1 MKIGMEEYDVPII
14 IALIISII
22 LVLIIYGLLYY
33 LGRRQ
38 TNTITTL
45 DERKQ
50 EILALPVAD
59 KLFKIKNKNVS
70 GSTRRLYEKEQANWQ
85 TVKQYNIPEIEAAL
99 VAAQSETDK
108 FSLVKARQTTDKAES
123 LLDETEKTIQKINE
137 ALTEI
142 LKREG
147 ENEAFHEKTYQR
159 YADIRKQLLAHG
171 YAYGEA
177 IEVLEKHLSYLE
189 LDFTKYNAL
198 MNDGDFIGANDE
210 LKQINADIDELE
222 QMMQLIPD
230 MLKQI
235 TEEYAEQ
242 LEDIQQ
248 GYQRMRQEAYQFP
261 KAIHI
266 DAEIE
271 KVEKDIQSAYN
282 AVITADLSEGEN
294 LMKAS
299 EVQID
304 HTYQLME
311 SELSAKQYI
320 DQNRGTMQRKL
331 DQIHQSNRYAQLEID
346 RVSQSYLLH
355 ENESGKMKDYADE
368 IAQEHH
374 KIDRVNEQEAA
385 HTIAYTDMQ
394 KAYQNTYELLNKIE
408 KGQSHIVASLSNL
421 KQREREA
428 RDEVYGFDLDLR
440 NMQRQIE
447 QYHLPGLDDAYLDE
461 FFATEDLIDDL
472 SHKLTRVKLDIEAI
486 EKMMQEIAQ
495 RVERLDIATEKILD
509 EAILT
514 ENTIQYA
521 NRYRSDS
528 AEINRAIEEAGI
540 LFNEKFDYAGAHQ
553 HIARALDRIEAG
565 ASQRVISLY
574 HADKAKGHY

>member
-1 MKIGMEEYDVPII
+1 MPII

-22 LVLIIYGLLYY
+22 LVLVIYGLLYY

-38 TNTITTL
+38 TNTITDL

-50 EILALPVAD
+50 EIMAIPVAD

-70 GSTRRLYEKEQANWQ
+70 GNTRRLYEKEQANWQ

-99 VAAQSETDK
+99 VSAQADTDK
-108 FSLVKARQTTDKAES
+108 FGLVKARQTTDKAES
-123 LLDETEKTIQKINE
+123 LLSETEKTIQAINDS
-137 ALTEI
+137 LTEI
-142 LKREG
+142 LKRES
-147 ENEAFHEKTYQR
+147 ENEAVHDKTYQR

-171 YAYGEA
+171 YAYGDA

-198 MNDGDFIGANDE
+198 MNDGDFIGANEE

-222 QMMQLIPD
+222 QMMEDIPT

-235 TEEYAEQ
+235 TEEYADQ
-242 LEDIQQ
+242 LEDIRQ
-248 GYQRMRQEAYQFP
+248 GYQRMRQEEYQFP

-266 DAEIE
+266 TQEID
-271 KVEKDIQSAYN
+271 KVEKNIQSAYD
-282 AVITADLSEGEN
+282 AVITADLTEGAN

-304 HTYQLME
+304 HTYQIME
-311 SELSAKQYI
+311 DELAAKQYI
-320 DQNRGTMQRKL
+320 DQNRGNMQRKL
-331 DQIHQSNRYAQLEID
+331 EQIQQSNRYGQLEID

-355 ENESGKMKDYADE
+355 ENESGKMKDFADE
-368 IAQEHH
+368 IAQEHQR
-374 KIDRVNEQEAA
+374 IDRVNEQNAA
-385 HTIAYTDMQ
+385 HTIAYTEMQ
-394 KAYQNTYELLNKIE
+394 KQYQETYETLSKIE

-421 KQREREA
+421 KQRENQA

-447 QYHLPGLDDAYLDE
+447 QYHLPGLDDSYLDQ
-461 FFATEDLIDDL
+461 FFATEDMVDEL
-472 SHKLTRVKLDIEAI
+472 SHKLNRVKLDIDAI
-486 EKMMQEIAQ
+486 EQMIAEIANQ
-495 RVERLDIATEKILD
+495 VEQLDIMTEQILD
-509 EAILT
+509 EAMLT
-514 ENTIQYA
+514 ENTVQYA

-528 AEINRAIEEAGI
+528 AEINQAIEETNV
-540 LFNEKFDYAGAHQ
+540 LFNERYDYEAAHQ
-553 HIARALDRIEAG
+553 HIAQALDRVEAG
-565 ASQRVISLY
+565 ASRRVESLY
-574 HADKAKGHY
+574 RADKERGLY